1 MATKTFYL
9 DWMGQYTAST
19 NNYYGGGSPI
29 RVGGSSD
36 YQSYVGFPSAVRD
49 ALKTSKTSTTLKI
62 KLYVT
67 DPAEFDFGAHKET
80 YNKGTGSMPW
90 YKYIGLHP
98 TLGSGWNTVD
108 LTSAFMN
115 SYEAGTYHGLV
126 MYGIASSSGYG
137 VASNTGSTRAII
149 EVGGD
154 WNDPPNTPNITY
166 PNGGETVDKSITL
179 KWTVY
184 DPDGDSTK
192 FTLAYKEGD
201 GSSWQYVDTGY
212 GVSQY
217 TFDTSGWAEGSS
229 AQFAVKASDG
239 QEWSGYDYS
248 NKFTINHNQSPS
260 APTQLSPSNG
270 DLLNRNDVIRFSW
283 KHNDDGNQAG
293 YRLAWRTVSSSGVV
307 GDWTYL
313 PNDTGFTNTI
323 NQYYNMPA
331 GTLPFSEIQWTV
343 KTKDQQGLGSP
354 YSVHQQF
361 KASEPT
367 NAPTIL
373 TPTNGV
379 STSVTNVN
387 VTWSSLNQLEYELTL
402 YDSDGAQLWQ
412 ESKSGGTKLVEIPYD
427 LSNNSTYEVHLRVKD
442 SESLIWSDWSYV
454 VFHTDF
460 NPPMKPS
467 VTATEEAGE
476 GVINVFYTAGLG
488 TEATH
493 VEAQRREYT
502 PTDTAPWVT
511 IHKDLSLDG
520 SFLDFTPA
528 SGVNYEYRV
537 KAINSGNQTSSNSD
551 SIQVMVE
558 FSQTL
563 IQEAH
568 NLESVMVLPYAYSR
582 DGDFNIDS
590 ALQKY
595 AGRRDPVREYGENEE
610 QTLSIEWEVDTY
622 FELKQT
628 MELLRKRDVLLYRDG
643 NGRRMWVSA
652 DALEYTDKT
661 VKGFVLSMT
670 MVQTSYEEDLNK
682 QGEELI

>member
-1 MATKTFYL
+1 LATKTFYL

-80 YNKGTGSMPW
+80 YNKGTGTMPW

-115 SYEAGTYHGLV
+115 DYKAGTYHGLV

-137 VASNTGSTRAII
+137 VASNTGSTRAVI
-149 EVGGD
+149 EVTGD
-154 WNDPPNTPNITY
+154 WNDAPNTPNITY

-179 KWTVY
+179 KWTGS
-184 DPDGDSTK
+184 DPDGDSLK
-192 FTLAYKEGD
+192 YTLAYKEGD
-201 GSSWQYVDTGY
+201 GSAWQYKDVGY
-212 GVSQY
+212 GTTQY

-248 NKFTINHNQSPS
+248 SKFTINHNKAPS
-260 APTQLSPSNG
+260 APSQLSPVNG
-270 DLLNRNDVIRFSW
+270 DLFNRNDVIRFSW
-283 KHNDDGNQAG
+283 KHNDDGAQAG
-293 YRLAWRTVSSSGVV
+293 YRLAWRTISSSGVV
-307 GDWTYL
+307 GDWVYV
-313 PNDTGFTNTI
+313 PNASSFSNTT

-331 GTLPFSEIQWTV
+331 STLPFSEIQWTV
-343 KTKDQQGLGSP
+343 KTKDQQGLESP
-354 YSVHQQF
+354 YATHQQF

-373 TPTNGV
+373 KPASQSLI
-379 STSVTNVN
+379 STTKVTVE
-387 VTWSSLNQLEYELTL
+387 WSSLNQLEYELEL
-402 YDSDGAQLWQ
+402 YDTNGAQLWTG
-412 ESKSGGTKLVEIPYD
+412 SGTGSTKLKEIPYE
-427 LSNNSTYEVHLRVKD
+427 LENNKWYEVHLRVKD
-442 SESLIWSDWSYV
+442 SESLIWSAWSTQA
-454 VFHTDF
+454 FGTSFD
-460 NPPMKPS
+460 PPMKPS

-476 GVINVFYTAGLG
+476 GVINVFYSAGTG

-493 VEAQRREYT
+493 IEAQRREYT
-502 PTDTAPWVT
+502 PTDSAPWIT

-537 KAINSGNQTSSNSD
+537 KAVNANNKTSTNSD
-551 SIQVMVE
+551 PILVMVE
-558 FSQTL
+558 FTQTL

-582 DGDFNIDS
+582 SGDFKVDS
-590 ALQKY
+590 ALNKY

-610 QTLSIEWEVDTY
+610 KTLSIEWEVDTY
-622 FELKQT
+622 FELQQVFD
-628 MELLRKRDVLLYRDG
+628 LLRRRDVLLYRDS
-643 NGRRMWVSA
+643 NGRRHWMTA
-652 DALEYTDKT
+652 DSFDFQDKN
-661 VKGFVLSMT
+661 VKGFILSMT
-670 MVQTSYEEDLNK
+670 MTQTSYEEDLDK